1 MRKLIIIL
9 IILIATVTFIRT
21 IGPLK
26 AEERGAAAKTADGP
40 EEGASYV
47 DELPEWLAGLREA
60 VYEQRLSADEVFP
73 IYKAAFEKADGLP
86 DGDGRLD
93 MRSRCD
99 YLMGRAYQY
108 YKIKDKAIEHY
119 ERAVADAIKSLEA
132 HKTSIGWTNR
142 AESVSQLCALK
153 STWWVMMNGTDV
165 EEFAL
170 EALRFNPKNAKALYL
185 IASRWVYAPRPFNDI
200 DKGVKMMRD
209 ILDGDNDM
217 EKDDLFNVYTAL
229 AYGYAKD
236 KKKTEALYW
245 IDKALSVYP
254 SNQFVGVELKAE
266 LLG

>member
-21 IGPLK
+21 RSPLK
-26 AEERGAAAKTADGP
+26 AEERGAAADWAADV
-40 EEGASYV
+40 ALYT
-47 DELPEWLAGLREA
+47 DELPEWLVPLREA
-60 VYEQRLSADEVFP
+60 VYEQRLAAGEVVP
-73 IYKAAFEKADGLP
+73 IYRAAFERADGLP
-86 DGDGRLD
+86 GAGRLD

-108 YKIKDKAIEHY
+108 FKIKDKAIEHY
-119 ERAVADAIKSLEA
+119 ERAVADAVTSLEA
-132 HKTSIGWTNR
+132 QGSAIGWTNR
-142 AESVSQLCALK
+142 AESLSQLCALK

-165 EEFAL
+165 EKFAR
-170 EALRFNPKNAKALYL
+170 EALRFNPKNAKAQYL

-209 ILDGDNDM
+209 ILDGGNEL

-229 AYGYAKD
+229 AYGHVKD
-236 KKKTEALYW
+236 NKKAEALHW

-266 LLG
+266 LQG